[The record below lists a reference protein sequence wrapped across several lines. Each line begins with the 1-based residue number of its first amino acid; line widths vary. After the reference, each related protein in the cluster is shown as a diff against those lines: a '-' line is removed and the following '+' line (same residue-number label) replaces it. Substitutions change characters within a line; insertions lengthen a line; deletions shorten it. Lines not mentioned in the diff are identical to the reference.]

1 MKKVDTHFHLWDL
14 KENYYPWLADGDRP
28 SVVADYSSLRRDYLV
43 ANLLA
48 DMDGLEV
55 VAGVHIQA
63 EHDPKD
69 HVRETR
75 WLQKVA
81 DTPSS
86 RGFPHAIVANAD
98 LAAPDA
104 ERVLEA
110 HCAFRN
116 MRGVRQAVHR
126 QLAETPPHDQLK
138 DPAWRRGFRLL
149 RKFGLSFDLQHFPQ
163 QTGDAVALVRENPDV
178 QFILTHCGM
187 PLWPRD
193 AEKMRLWREGIPE
206 FAALPN
212 VAVKISGFGLY
223 DAAWDAKSIEP
234 VVGPVI
240 EAFTPARCMLAS
252 NYPVERVA
260 RGYADVW
267 RFYDE
272 YFAPFSRAE
281 REALYRENALK
292 FYRITPS

>member
-1 MKKVDTHFHLWDL
+1 MKKVDAHFHLWDL
-14 KENYYPWLADGDRP
+14 KENYYPWLADGNRP
-28 SVVADYSSLRRDYLV
+28 SVVADYSSLRKDYLV
-43 ANLLA
+43 ADLLA

-81 DTPSS
+81 DAPAS

-116 MRGVRQAVHR
+116 MRGIRQAVHR

-149 RKFGLSFDLQHFPQ
+149 RKFNLSFDLQHFPQ
-163 QTGDAVALVRENPDV
+163 QIDDAVALVRENPDV

-187 PLWPRD
+187 PLWPQD
-193 AEKMRLWREGIPE
+193 AEKMRLWREGIPK

-212 VAVKISGFGLY
+212 AAVKISGFGLY
-223 DAAWDAKSIEP
+223 DPAWDAKSIEP
-234 VVGPVI
+234 VVAPVV

-272 YFAPFSRAE
+272 YFATFSQAE
-281 REALYRENALK
+281 SEALYWKNALK